1 MADLSEIYQAFS
13 VTPTGQQTLL
23 LAGVLVSCDDEL
35 GSRLAQF
42 EYLKRDGAELEA
54 MGASAARFSFR
65 VVLMGQAPIV
75 PGGPPLSAGQR
86 YKLLAEAQRTQP
98 KCLLVHPRLGRWFV
112 GWSKLRAHEQPQR
125 AVDTI
130 ELTLE
135 FLEDQVD
142 AAIAAEQPT
151 PQARAGQVTSSYQ
164 ALSTAT
170 SARFV
175 GSEPTYAQV
184 RTQVDALSSLA
195 NSFCIAALEV
205 AQGQAPNTP
214 LDSQFG
220 LLQAQV
226 AAVQAAL
233 IATLP
238 FSRESPV
245 ALVPLRHEAYMTE
258 AYARLLLDAVA
269 EQRPVLIPYTVPLS
283 QSLDDI
289 LLALYGTQASAYYVE
304 ALSLNRI
311 PNPLSIP
318 GGTRLRLLAPQV
330 LQQ

>member
-1 MADLSEIYQAFS
+1 MPDLNEIYQAFS
-13 VTPTGQQTLL
+13 VTPSGHTTLL
-23 LAGVLVSCDDEL
+23 LAGALVSADDEL

-54 MGASAARFSFR
+54 MGASAARFTFR
-65 VVLMGQAPIV
+65 VVLMGQAPLV

-98 KCLLVHPRLGRWFV
+98 KCLMVHPRLGRWNV

-125 AVDTI
+125 AIDTI

-135 FLEDQVD
+135 FIEDQVD

-164 ALSTAT
+164 ALASAT
-170 SARFV
+170 TTRFE
-175 GSEPTYAQV
+175 GSPTSYAQV
-184 RTQVDALSSLA
+184 RAEADRLSEIA
-195 NSFCIAALEV
+195 NAFCIAALEV
-205 AQGQAPNTP
+205 AQGQAPNSP

-226 AAVQAAL
+226 TTVQLAL
-233 IATLP
+233 LATLP
-238 FSRESPV
+238 FSRDSEV
-245 ALVPLRHEAYMTE
+245 ALVPLRHQAYMVE
-258 AYARLLLDAVA
+258 AYAGLLLDAVA
-269 EQRPVLIPYTVPLS
+269 EQRPVLIPYVVPLA
-283 QSLDDI
+283 QSLDEI

-311 PNPLSIP
+311 ANPLYIP

-330 LQQ
+330 LQ